1 MKNIDFE
8 FNFCSCFFFCAK
20 VEFYFVNKCTKI
32 TICMSFLQK
41 RFEGAARATLFS
53 FVL

>member
-8 FNFCSCFFFCAK
+8 FTFVVFFCAK